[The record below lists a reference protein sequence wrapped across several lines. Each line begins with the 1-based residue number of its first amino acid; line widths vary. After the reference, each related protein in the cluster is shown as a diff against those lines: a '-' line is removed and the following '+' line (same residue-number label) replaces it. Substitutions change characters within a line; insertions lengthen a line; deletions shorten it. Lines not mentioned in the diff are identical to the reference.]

1 MLCGYGILLALTDAT
16 DDNALQGV
24 IRSCTDPINNTC
36 NERVIGRMIGKK
48 LKLPG
53 PHGSLI

>member
-1 MLCGYGILLALTDAT
+1 MLWTT
-16 DDNALQGV
+16 MHRELQGV
-24 IRSCTDPINNTC
+24 IRSCTDPINNAQWTDDC
-36 NERVIGRMIGKK
+36 GKK